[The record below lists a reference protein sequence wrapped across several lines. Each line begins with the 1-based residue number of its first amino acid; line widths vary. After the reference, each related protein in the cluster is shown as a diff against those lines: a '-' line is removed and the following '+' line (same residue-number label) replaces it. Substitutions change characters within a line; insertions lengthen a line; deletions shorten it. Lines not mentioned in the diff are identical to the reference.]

1 MPQTLRLSSSLAAL
15 LALAACAPR
24 APSTDGATAASG
36 GPPPVENGAP
46 SAPPK
51 TVPSTGAADRVTVFA
66 CDGGHR
72 VEADA
77 QAAVVHLA
85 DGREIRIERAP
96 DDATRFAGEALA
108 FRRTGLEGE
117 LSQDEGGRFACKA
130 EAS

>member
-24 APSTDGATAASG
+24 APSTDGATVSG
-36 GPPPVENGAP
+36 SPQAVENGAP
-46 SAPPK
+46 SAPSK

-96 DDATRFAGEALA
+96 DDATRFEGEALA
-108 FRRTGLEGE
+108 FRRTGLEGD

-130 EAS
+130 DVS